1 MNWTDMVSTDCLAL
15 AGSPYQ
21 WAIAGIIA
29 VAIFAPR
36 LLPPLARILGAEAR
50 RRIGLPPQASVR
62 PKQQERPTIVE
73 IIPPRHTIEVHD
85 VVSEPISTEA
95 QKSNRRYLIAGLSVA
110 FVLVVMLWYL
120 LHSR

>member
-1 MNWTDMVSTDCLAL
+1 
-15 AGSPYQ
+15 YQ

-50 RRIGLPPQASVR
+50 RRIGLPPQTSVR
-62 PKQQERPTIVE
+62 PKPQELPTIVE
-73 IIPPRHTIEVHD
+73 IIPPRHTIEVRD
-85 VVSEPISTEA
+85 VVPGPIATEA
-95 QKSNRRYLIAGLSVA
+95 KKPNRRYLIDGISVA
-110 FVLVVMLWYL
+110 SVLVVILWYM